1 MLMHNLKQAEES
13 RLARAKAQD
22 RAAVEAEAEQAAR
35 ERIGANSSRLEELKA
50 NELAEAEALAL
61 ARIRAQSER
70 TLAAQAE
77 ALRDAERKLE
87 LTVIDRRSTDLEAA
101 REAANREAADIA
113 AREAAEK
120 RAGAEREAAL
130 AAQQRAEA
138 ATQATAA
145 AEARRQA
152 EIEKNS
158 AVAARRRAQWAA
170 FWAGARFKPV
180 ASVGAL
186 MLALGAGWRRLAVR
200 TVAQAD
206 GGTRRT
212 ARAEATPRRQRRI
225 LRPAHCG
232 DAPTRPASAP
242 AQAVDEKR
250 RRESSPASNARSKDA
265 RGGRNQGKSEGV
277 SDADGGFVFLLDVEA
292 VNAGDDRLGVPGQ
305 AGFADRLGDAED
317 QVAEA
322 VAERPWHRG

>member
-22 RAAVEAEAEQAAR
+22 RAAMEAEAEQAAR
-35 ERIGANSSRLEELKA
+35 ERIGVNSSRLEELKA

-130 AAQQRAEA
+130 AAQQRAEV

-186 MLALGAGWRRLAVR
+186 MLALGVGGGVWLSGRLPKLTAAPGELPELRLRLDDSVESFAQR
-200 TVAQAD
+200 VAAMPPRDLRQ
-206 GGTRRT
+206 R
-212 ARAEATPRRQRRI
+212 PRR
-225 LRPAHCG
+225 P
-232 DAPTRPASAP
+232 
-242 AQAVDEKR
+242 
-250 RRESSPASNARSKDA
+250 
-265 RGGRNQGKSEGV
+265 
-277 SDADGGFVFLLDVEA
+277 
-292 VNAGDDRLGVPGQ
+292 
-305 AGFADRLGDAED
+305 
-317 QVAEA
+317 
-322 VAERPWHRG
+322 

>member
-1 MLMHNLKQAEES
+1 MSMLMHNLKQAEES

-113 AREAAEK
+113 ARAAAEK
-120 RAGAEREAAL
+120 RAGAEREATL

-152 EIEKNS
+152 VIGKNS

-186 MLALGAGWRRLAVR
+186 MLALGVGGGIWLSGRLPR
-200 TVAQAD
+200 LTVAPGELPELRLRLDDSVESFAQRVVAMPPRD
-206 GGTRRT
+206 LRQR
-212 ARAEATPRRQRRI
+212 PRR
-225 LRPAHCG
+225 P
-232 DAPTRPASAP
+232 
-242 AQAVDEKR
+242 
-250 RRESSPASNARSKDA
+250 
-265 RGGRNQGKSEGV
+265 
-277 SDADGGFVFLLDVEA
+277 
-292 VNAGDDRLGVPGQ
+292 
-305 AGFADRLGDAED
+305 
-317 QVAEA
+317 
-322 VAERPWHRG
+322 